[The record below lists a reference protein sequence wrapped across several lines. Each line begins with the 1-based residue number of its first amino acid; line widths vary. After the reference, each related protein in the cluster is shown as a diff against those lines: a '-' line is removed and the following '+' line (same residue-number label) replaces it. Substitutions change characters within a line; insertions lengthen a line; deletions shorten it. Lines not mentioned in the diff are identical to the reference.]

1 VSPGDLIHGDV
12 HGVQTVPLG
21 IAERVPAKAQQILQQ
36 RKELIA
42 CCQSNEFSLPNL
54 RRMVQELKS

>member
-1 VSPGDLIHGDV
+1 
-12 HGVQTVPLG
+12 VQTVPLG